1 MDEWR
6 LRPAARSDLPEIAGL
21 YLRTR
26 EAALPA
32 MPPGVHPA
40 EEVRAWVS
48 GWDLDAWVVW
58 LAELSDGRPVGY
70 AVVAGDWLHSLYVDP
85 GAAGGGIGTALLDVV
100 KQQCPEGFCLW
111 VFESNAPA
119 RAFYANRGLIELERT
134 DGSANEEK
142 APDVRMAWLGSDPA
156 RFLRGLLND
165 VDDQIKN
172 LADRR
177 AALARALEERRA
189 R

>member
-6 LRPAARSDLPEIAGL
+6 LRPAADTDLPELAEI

-32 MPPGVHPA
+32 IPPGVHPA
-40 EEVRAWVS
+40 DEVRAWVA
-48 GWDLDAWVVW
+48 GWDLEAWVVW
-58 LAELSDGRPVGY
+58 LAELPNGRPVGY

-85 GAAGGGIGTALLDVV
+85 DAAGGGVGTALLDVV
-100 KQQCPEGFCLW
+100 KQQRPRGFCLW
-111 VFESNAPA
+111 VFESNTPA

-156 RFLRGLLND
+156 TFLRGLLHD
-165 VDDQIKN
+165 VDDQIKD

-177 AALARALEERRA
+177 AALTRALEELRA

>member
-1 MDEWR
+1 MGEWR
-6 LRPAARSDLPEIAGL
+6 LRPAGRTDLPELADI

-40 EEVRAWVS
+40 DEVRAWVA
-48 GWDLDAWVVW
+48 GWDLDAWLVW
-58 LAELSDGRPVGY
+58 LAELPDGRPLGY

-85 GAAGGGIGTALLDVV
+85 DAAGRGIGTALLDVV
-100 KQQCPEGFCLW
+100 KQQRPEGFCLW

-119 RAFYANRGLIELERT
+119 RAFYTNRGLIGLERT

-142 APDVRMAWLGSDPA
+142 APDLRMAWLGSDPA
-156 RFLRGLLND
+156 VFLGGLLNE
-165 VDDQIKN
+165 VDDQAKD
-172 LADRR
+172 LGDRR
-177 AALARALEERRA
+177 EALVRALEELRA